1 MNRSLIEQLPVH
13 VTAVFQH
20 FYTAELTTL
29 GRGGAPVTWP
39 VLPIFWEKRGL
50 IIVATSIGL
59 PQKAFNIRRNPQ
71 VSLLYS
77 EPTGSELGD
86 PPAVLVQGR
95 AQVGEQVIVG
105 REDADPEI
113 IEAMTAQAL
122 NLVQKQPAM
131 GMYMRNPITRYLMD
145 WYFMRLIITITPQHI
160 RWWDKGDF
168 SRPSHIL
175 EATHVESD

>member
-1 MNRSLIEQLPVH
+1 M
-13 VTAVFQH
+13 TAVFRC

-50 IIVATSIGL
+50 FIVATSIGL

-77 EPTGSELGD
+77 EPTGSELSSS
-86 PPAVLVQGR
+86 PAVLVQGQ

-105 REDADPEI
+105 QEDAEPEI

-122 NLVQKQPAM
+122 KLVQKQPAM
-131 GMYMRNPITRYLMD
+131 GLYMRNPVTRYLMD
-145 WYFMRLIITITPQHI
+145 WYFMRLIITITPQRIH
-160 RWWDKGDF
+160 
-168 SRPSHIL
+168 
-175 EATHVESD
+175 